1 MQYFQ
6 DFKKLNYR
14 FGNETS
20 FEVFQNISAY
30 ADIIDSVKDDAAFYK
45 FEQIYEGFRP
55 DQLSQKLYETPVY
68 YWTFYLLNDNLR
80 LQGWPLTNRE
90 LEEKVILEYPNTV
103 ITTRDSLTGIFKP
116 GQTVVGS
123 LSGSTGTMLHRNVEL
138 GQLVIEGTLSFTT
151 TPAPEQVTSTFAS
164 PGGSTTQTITIVSS
178 SKEHLAAHHYINAAN
193 EIVDIDPTVGP
204 GAQLTEITNFQNYFN
219 ENEALRSIKTIKPN
233 MIAELASSFK
243 RAIRS

>member
-6 DFKKLNYR
+6 DFKRLNYQ
-14 FGNETS
+14 FGNEST
-20 FEVFQNISAY
+20 FEVFQNITAY
-30 ADIIDSVKDDAAFYK
+30 ADIIDSIKDDASFYT
-45 FEQIYEGFRP
+45 FDQIYEGFRP
-55 DQLSQKLYETPVY
+55 DQLSQKLYGTPVY

-123 LSGSTGTMLHRNVEL
+123 TSGSTGTILHRNVEL
-138 GQLVIEGTLSFTT
+138 GQLVIEGTHNFITAPS
-151 TPAPEQVTSTFAS
+151 PEQVTSTFPSA
-164 PGGSTTQTITIVSS
+164 GGSTTESIQLVSF

-219 ENEALRSIKTIKPN
+219 ENEALRSIKTIKPDLV
-233 MIAELASSFK
+233 AELASSFK

>member
-6 DFKKLNYR
+6 DFKKLNYQ
-14 FGNETS
+14 FGNEST
-20 FEVFQNISAY
+20 FEVFQNITAY
-30 ADIIDSVKDDAAFYK
+30 ADIIDSIKDDAAFYT
-45 FEQIYEGFRP
+45 FDQIYEGFRP
-55 DQLSQKLYETPVY
+55 DQLSQKLYGTPVY

-123 LSGSTGTMLHRNVEL
+123 TSGSTGTIIHRNVEL
-138 GQLVIEGTLSFTT
+138 GQLVIEGTHNFTIA
-151 TPAPEQVTSTFAS
+151 PSPEQVTSTFPSA
-164 PGGSTTQTITIVSS
+164 GGSTTESIGLVSF

-219 ENEALRSIKTIKPN
+219 ENEALRSIKTIKPDLV
-233 MIAELASSFK
+233 AELASSFK

>member
-6 DFKKLNYR
+6 DFKRLNYQ
-14 FGNETS
+14 FGNEST
-20 FEVFQNISAY
+20 FEVFQNITAY
-30 ADIIDSVKDDAAFYK
+30 ADIIDSIKDDASFYT
-45 FEQIYEGFRP
+45 FDQIYEGFRP
-55 DQLSQKLYETPVY
+55 DQLSQKLYGTPVY

-123 LSGSTGTMLHRNVEL
+123 TSGSTGTILHRNVEL
-138 GQLVIEGTLSFTT
+138 GQLVIEGTHNFTT
-151 TPAPEQVTSTFAS
+151 APSPEQVTSTFPSA
-164 PGGSTTQTITIVSS
+164 GGSTTESIQLVSF

-219 ENEALRSIKTIKPN
+219 ENEALRSIKTIKPDLV
-233 MIAELASSFK
+233 AELASSFK

>member
-1 MQYFQ
+1 M
-6 DFKKLNYR
+6 
-14 FGNETS
+14 
-20 FEVFQNISAY
+20 
-30 ADIIDSVKDDAAFYK
+30 
-45 FEQIYEGFRP
+45 
-55 DQLSQKLYETPVY
+55 SQKLYGTPVY

-123 LSGSTGTMLHRNVEL
+123 TSGSTGTILHRNVEL
-138 GQLVIEGTLSFTT
+138 GQLVIEGTHNFTT
-151 TPAPEQVTSTFAS
+151 APSPEQVTSTFPSA
-164 PGGSTTQTITIVSS
+164 GGSTTESIQLVSF

-219 ENEALRSIKTIKPN
+219 ENEALRSIKTIKPDLV
-233 MIAELASSFK
+233 AELASSFK